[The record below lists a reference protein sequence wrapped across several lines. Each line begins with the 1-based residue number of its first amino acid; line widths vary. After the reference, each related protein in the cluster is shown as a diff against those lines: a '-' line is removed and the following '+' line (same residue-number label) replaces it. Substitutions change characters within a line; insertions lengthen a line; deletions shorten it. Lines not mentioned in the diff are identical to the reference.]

1 MPSPDLVSI
10 FAAMQSYTA
19 SELDLIASKRQEEG
33 EEGLEY
39 AEVFTDF
46 ATKDFVER
54 NIRVRPIS
62 GIPDETKDGRQS
74 NVSRG
79 KGEGDEDE
87 DDKFNKLAALEMQA
101 IRQQQKEVQRKIRED
116 AAKKAAALE
125 AAKKKKAEWILLY

>member
-10 FAAMQSYTA
+10 FAAMQLFTGA
-19 SELDLIASKRQEEG
+19 ELELISAKRQEDG

-46 ATKDFVER
+46 ATKDFVEK

-62 GIPDETKDGRQS
+62 GMNDETKDGRQS

-87 DDKFNKLAALEMQA
+87 DEKFNKLAALEMHA
-101 IRQQQKEVQRKIRED
+101 IRQEQKEYQRKIKEE
-116 AAKKAAALE
+116 AAKKAAAAE
-125 AAKKKKAEWILLY
+125 AAKKKKAE